1 MVEEAATAIFG
12 STLWDQNPGNLENA
26 QKTRNYV
33 TRN

>member
-12 STLWDQNPGNLENA
+12 STLWDRNANNLENA

-33 TRN
+33 MRK